1 MRFLSSLLFTTV
13 VSGACASPHPN
24 PPTQAPAPVCGYGN
38 GKCLT
43 PDAVDKITKKYAQAI
58 GNYTEALADSFLTSD
73 FTDTSD
79 SINVLAGIPLGSTT
93 FPTKDAFKQ
102 GQSQLPKIPLVV
114 KSVNAVTCDTVVL
127 RWTQTFG
134 NPADPK
140 PAQGIS
146 ILVLVHKDGDW
157 KLKTLFT
164 EFNSLTYFTNTG
176 GSCTPP
182 PRA

>member
-1 MRFLSSLLFTTV
+1 MRFLTSLLFTA
-13 VSGACASPHPN
+13 VS
-24 PPTQAPAPVCGYGN
+24 
-38 GKCLT
+38 
-43 PDAVDKITKKYAQAI
+43 DVDDITKNYAQVI
-58 GNYTEALADSFLTSD
+58 GNYTEALADSFIAEG
-73 FTDTSD
+73 FQDTSD
-79 SINVLAGIPLGSTT
+79 SINVLAQQPLGSVT
-93 FPTKDAFKQ
+93 FPSKAAFKA

-114 KSVNAVTCDTVVL
+114 KSVNAVTCDTIVL

-134 NPADPK
+134 NPPA

-146 ILVLVHKDGDW
+146 ILVVVFDKSKGW
-157 KLKTLFT
+157 QLKTLYT